1 MRTFRQLYTR
11 ETIDEREL
19 HPSRRSQENGF
30 PHGERKNHITSTIQ
44 PLTLRRRDLST
55 RRLEARQLGVLPLK
69 GLPLALGLAALAAA
83 CSKGP
88 QLASV
93 PPPEVAVSPPVEQT
107 AIQYF
112 STTGRTAAVE
122 EVDVR
127 ARVGG
132 YLMKVNFQDGRDVK
146 AGDVLFEIDPRPYEA
161 EVMRAE
167 GDLAKWQ
174 AQLRKAEADV
184 ARNTRLLPKG
194 AASERDLEQSIAN
207 KDSSQ
212 AEIMSAKARLAD
224 AKLNLEFS
232 RVVAPIDGRA
242 SRTTVTKGN
251 LIQPANSTGSAP
263 LTTLVRMAPIFVYFD
278 VDERTL
284 LRVRE
289 RAREQGMGS
298 SGGNIRALNVPVE
311 IGLVGETGFPRQGVM
326 DFVDNRVDP
335 STGTMQAR
343 GVFDNKD
350 GVLAPG
356 MFVRVR
362 VPIDQRDKALFIPER
377 AIGSDQGNK
386 YLLTVNSQNVVEYRP
401 VTLGVERDGLREV
414 LTGLQPGASVIV
426 DGIQRARPGITVN
439 PHPVATAA
447 EVPGKPAEPPAAA
460 KAGH

>member
-1 MRTFRQLYTR
+1 MRTFRQLHT
-11 ETIDEREL
+11 
-19 HPSRRSQENGF
+19 
-30 PHGERKNHITSTIQ
+30 
-44 PLTLRRRDLST
+44 
-55 RRLEARQLGVLPLK
+55 LK
-69 GLPLALGLAALAAA
+69 GIAVAAFGLAALAAA

-93 PPPEVAVSPPVEQT
+93 PPPEVAVGQPVQQT
-107 AIQYF
+107 AIEYF

-132 YLMKVNFQDGRDVK
+132 YLVKVNFQDGRDVK

-161 EVMRAE
+161 DVMRAE
-167 GDLAKWQ
+167 GDVEKWQ

-194 AASERDLEQSIAN
+194 AASERELEQSIAA

-212 AEIMSAKARLAD
+212 AEITSAKARLAD
-224 AKLNLEFS
+224 AKLNLEFAS
-232 RVVAPIDGRA
+232 VVAPIDGRA

-251 LIQPANSTGSAP
+251 LIQPIGQTGSAP
-263 LTTLVRMAPIFVYFD
+263 LTTLVKLDPIYVYYD
-278 VDERTL
+278 VDERTI

-289 RAREQGMGS
+289 RARQQGMSS

-311 IGLVGETGFPRQGVM
+311 IGLVGETGFPHQGVM

-362 VPIDQRDKALFIPER
+362 VPIDQRNNALFIPER
-377 AIGSDQGNK
+377 AIGTDQGNK
-386 YLLTVNSQNVVEYRP
+386 YLLVVNKQNVVEYRP
-401 VTLGVERDGLREV
+401 VTLGVESDGLREV
-414 LTGLQPGASVIV
+414 LTGLQPAASVIV

-439 PHPVATAA
+439 PHPATSAEAPEEGAA
-447 EVPGKPAEPPAAA
+447 ASPAA
-460 KAGH
+460 KTKH